1 MSKEN
6 KELNITV
13 VEEMAQNE
21 ASDVDIDLLKEM
33 AEKGIM
39 YGHKKNRTH
48 PKFKQFI
55 FTTRNGME
63 IIDLAKTVKAV
74 ENTADFINKIISEKK
89 TILLVGTQPSSWQA
103 VKKMSDQLGFPMIKN
118 RWIGGL
124 ITNYKIISQR
134 LEFFRKGTKD
144 MEKGE
149 FEKYTKKERV
159 MISKKLAKLK
169 IMFEGL
175 DNFNK
180 IPDAIFVVDTIVKD
194 HDTALKEAKIAKIPA
209 IAIIDSD
216 DNPELVDFPIP
227 ANDHSK
233 MSIEW
238 IVDKILSLIKA
249 APQSPNEA

>member
-1 MSKEN
+1 
-6 KELNITV
+6 
-13 VEEMAQNE
+13 
-21 ASDVDIDLLKEM
+21 
-33 AEKGIM
+33 
-39 YGHKKNRTH
+39 
-48 PKFKQFI
+48 
-55 FTTRNGME
+55 
-63 IIDLAKTVKAV
+63 
-74 ENTADFINKIISEKK
+74 
-89 TILLVGTQPSSWQA
+89 
-103 VKKMSDQLGFPMIKN
+103 
-118 RWIGGL
+118 
-124 ITNYKIISQR
+124 
-134 LEFFRKGTKD
+134 

>member
-103 VKKMSDQLGFPMIKN
+103 IKKMSDQLG
-118 RWIGGL
+118 
-124 ITNYKIISQR
+124 
-134 LEFFRKGTKD
+134 
-144 MEKGE
+144 
-149 FEKYTKKERV
+149 
-159 MISKKLAKLK
+159 
-169 IMFEGL
+169 FEGL

>member
-1 MSKEN
+1 MFKEMTKEN

-134 LEFFRKGTKD
+134 LEFLERERKIWRK
-144 MEKGE
+144 ENLKNIP
-149 FEKYTKKERV
+149 KK
-159 MISKKLAKLK
+159 S
-169 IMFEGL
+169 G
-175 DNFNK
+175 
-180 IPDAIFVVDTIVKD
+180 
-194 HDTALKEAKIAKIPA
+194 
-209 IAIIDSD
+209 
-216 DNPELVDFPIP
+216 
-227 ANDHSK
+227 
-233 MSIEW
+233 
-238 IVDKILSLIKA
+238 
-249 APQSPNEA
+249 